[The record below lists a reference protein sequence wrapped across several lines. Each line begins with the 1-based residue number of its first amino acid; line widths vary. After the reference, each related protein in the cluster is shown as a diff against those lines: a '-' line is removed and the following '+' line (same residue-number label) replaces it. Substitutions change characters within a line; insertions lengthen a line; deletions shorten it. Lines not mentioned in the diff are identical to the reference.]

1 MITLKSVICLIL
13 LVLVFQ
19 TECKGICLKNDIH
32 ALILARGG
40 SKGIKLKNLA
50 EVDGLSL
57 LARTIITIRNSSCFK
72 HIWVST
78 DDKRIATEAQKYGA
92 LVHERPEKF
101 ARDDT
106 PSIHAITEF
115 LDVHK
120 NIQDFALFQCTSVFL
135 KTNYIQEAVKK
146 FAFHDCVFAAKRSHY
161 LRWKMVDDLL
171 VPAEFDLNARPR
183 RQDWKGDIVETGM
196 FYFSRRRLVE
206 SGLLQNN
213 RCSIVEIDS
222 QDSLEIDSSHDLL
235 MAKYILS
242 SRTKTD
248 L

>member
-1 MITLKSVICLIL
+1 MIQFKPISCLIL
-13 LVLVFQ
+13 LVFLFETGC
-19 TECKGICLKNDIH
+19 TEFCLRNDMH

-50 EVDGLSL
+50 EVGGLSL
-57 LARTIITIRNSSCFK
+57 LARTIKTIQNSSCFK

-78 DDKRIATEAQKYGA
+78 DDKRIAIEAQKYGA
-92 LVHERPEKF
+92 IVHRRPEKF

-120 NIQDFALFQCTSVFL
+120 SIEDFALFQCTSVFL
-135 KTNYIQEAVKK
+135 KTKYIQEAVQK
-146 FAFHDCVFAAKRSHY
+146 FDSHDCVFAAKRSHY
-161 LRWKMVDDLL
+161 LRWKIVDDIL

-196 FYFSRRRLVE
+196 FYFSRRHLIN

-213 RCSIVEIDS
+213 RCSIVEIDVK
-222 QDSLEIDSSHDLL
+222 DGLEIDSSHDLTL
-235 MAKYILS
+235 AKYILS
-242 SRTKTD
+242 SETKTD